1 MSNAEKILE
10 PFQKIFAAMGISDSQ
25 IKLAAENFS
34 LPTLTAAE
42 RKDFSEG
49 KEFDQKILEE
59 LGKKFAPLVP
69 FAYKEHAVILYI
81 RDQYLSRQR
90 YAAENYNRFHL
101 CFCQHLRDS
110 QKKNRYESRYVMT
123 YETRGNFLVN
133 LFVDGEPREQNVYRR
148 LKVCQHCLRELNWK
162 NFRRYCG
169 AGKELWKGGDRA
181 MRQRIVDDFDIAE
194 FLLSAKANESD
205 FPPVEFTDVS
215 AVKKIYVLSAQK
227 KFSLKKNV
235 DFTCEVCRKKFLPAE
250 LEIHHKNHNQGDNR
264 RGNLMVVCKNCHAQ
278 IHAVEG
284 GMFVKRTENRAYAD
298 ALKTLG
304 DIRAANHDEAAAKNF
319 YHRARNVYEKL
330 RNDFIAQ
337 FELANLCLSKLRQ
350 LGRANQLFETCLRR
364 ATDDV
369 NEKICVGL
377 IYAKG
382 LGVQKNLSTAEKIFR
397 SISSRGDEKIFADS
411 KFIEL
416 ARLVGY
422 VDAEKLRAQAI
433 ELFEATTA
441 NDTFAVGELV
451 KLYGEKFFASESA
464 DDPIKNFFDDA
475 EKILG
480 EKISA
485 QEKFNAVKR
494 GDLDLILKLK
504 ALAAC
509 GDEKAQNILEELYR
523 DSEQKNPRGGVL
535 VLREGLT
542 RIEDR
547 KFYNCKQI
555 THVVFPES
563 LTEIGDEAF
572 KFCGLKSLVLPAALR
587 KIGRYAF
594 QDSSAPVTS
603 VTYHRQIE
611 WRLAEYFGDRWDE
624 ITKTRLD

>member
-1 MSNAEKILE
+1 
-10 PFQKIFAAMGISDSQ
+10 
-25 IKLAAENFS
+25 
-34 LPTLTAAE
+34 
-42 RKDFSEG
+42 
-49 KEFDQKILEE
+49 
-59 LGKKFAPLVP
+59 V
-69 FAYKEHAVILYI
+69 
-81 RDQYLSRQR
+81 
-90 YAAENYNRFHL
+90 
-101 CFCQHLRDS
+101 
-110 QKKNRYESRYVMT
+110 
-123 YETRGNFLVN
+123 
-133 LFVDGEPREQNVYRR
+133 
-148 LKVCQHCLRELNWK
+148 
-162 NFRRYCG
+162 
-169 AGKELWKGGDRA
+169 
-181 MRQRIVDDFDIAE
+181 
-194 FLLSAKANESD
+194 
-205 FPPVEFTDVS
+205 
-215 AVKKIYVLSAQK
+215 
-227 KFSLKKNV
+227 
-235 DFTCEVCRKKFLPAE
+235 
-250 LEIHHKNHNQGDNR
+250 
-264 RGNLMVVCKNCHAQ
+264 
-278 IHAVEG
+278 
-284 GMFVKRTENRAYAD
+284 
-298 ALKTLG
+298 
-304 DIRAANHDEAAAKNF
+304 
-319 YHRARNVYEKL
+319 
-330 RNDFIAQ
+330 
-337 FELANLCLSKLRQ
+337 
-350 LGRANQLFETCLRR
+350 
-364 ATDDV
+364 
-369 NEKICVGL
+369 
-377 IYAKG
+377 
-382 LGVQKNLSTAEKIFR
+382 
-397 SISSRGDEKIFADS
+397 SSRGNEKIFADS

-433 ELFEATTA
+433 ELFEAMTT

-464 DDPIKNFFDDA
+464 DDPIKNFFDDV
-475 EKILG
+475 EKFLG

-509 GDEKAQNILEELYR
+509 GDREARNVLEELYR

-535 VLREGLT
+535 VLREGFT

-624 ITKTRLD
+624 ITKKRPD